1 MDLHLS
7 TLFILLFF
15 LIILAAFFAG
25 AEIGM
30 MSINRYKLKHLV
42 KKNNKQAIR
51 VNQILS
57 RPDLLL
63 SIVLIGNTLANI
75 VASTIATLIGQRL
88 YGDAGVAIAT
98 VLLTLIIL
106 VFSEMIPK
114 TYAAIYPQQV
124 AFASSL
130 PLKMLQKLFAPLVWI
145 SSFISNS
152 VLRVFHIS
160 IDRVQ
165 KEALTGE
172 ELRSLV
178 HETAGLLP
186 IEHKGMLISL
196 LDLETA
202 TVEDIMIPKA
212 EIVGIDLEQPW
223 LQLLEQLETAQ
234 HTRLPLYRSTIDNLV
249 GMIHVRDVLNLAL
262 ENKLNMNNL
271 LSAGDAPY
279 YIPEATPLN
288 IQILNFRKMK
298 KRSSFVV
305 DEYGNI
311 LGLVT
316 MEDILEEIVG
326 EFTTDIAALSRD
338 IIPQSDNSVI
348 VDAGLTLRHLNR
360 LMGWQLPLIGP
371 KTLSGLIV
379 EYLGYIPP
387 AESCLI
393 IDNYRIEILKI
404 SDNTIKSVKIFKVN
418 KKRK

>member
-7 TLFILLFF
+7 TLFIILFF

-25 AEIGM
+25 TEIGM

-42 KKNNKQAIR
+42 KKNDKKAIR
-51 VNQILS
+51 VNQILA

-63 SIVLIGNTLANI
+63 SVVLIGNTLANI

-88 YGDAGVAIAT
+88 YGDVGVAIAT
-98 VLLTLIIL
+98 ALLTFIIL
-106 VFSEMIPK
+106 VFAEMIPK
-114 TYAAIYPQQV
+114 TFAAIYPQQV
-124 AFASSL
+124 AFATSL
-130 PLKMLQKLFAPLVWI
+130 PLKVLQQVFAPLVWM

-152 VLRVFHIS
+152 ILRLFRIS
-160 IDRVQ
+160 IDRIQ

-172 ELRSLV
+172 ELRSVV
-178 HETAGLLP
+178 HEAGGLLP
-186 IEHKGMLISL
+186 VEHKSMLISL

-212 EIVGIDLEQPW
+212 EIIGIDLELSW
-223 LQLLEQLETAQ
+223 SQLLEQLETAQ
-234 HTRLPLYRSTIDNLV
+234 HTRLPLYRDTIDDLV

-262 ENKLNMNNL
+262 EDNLDLQSLLNAADL
-271 LSAGDAPY
+271 PY

-326 EFTTDIAALSRD
+326 EFTTDVAALSRD
-338 IIPQSDNSVI
+338 ITPQSDDSVI
-348 VDAGLTLRHLNR
+348 VDASLTVRHLNR

-371 KTLSGLIV
+371 KTLSGLII

-387 AESCLI
+387 SDSCLT
-393 IDNYRIEILKI
+393 IDNYRIEILKV
-404 SDNTIKSVKIFKVN
+404 SDNTIKSVKLFKVN